1 MVLLRGFATFSRASG
16 LQMSPAKTS
25 AYFNGVPGW
34 LKADILEVARFTEG
48 ELPFRYLGIP
58 ITAGRLSKAQCQI
71 LVEKITSKI
80 ASFGTRHLSYSG
92 RLVLVNAVLT
102 SLYTYWMNVFVI
114 PKNVVSRLNAIC
126 RNYLWDG
133 TVDYMRVPNVSWDK
147 SCSPKAEGG
156 LGIKDSYALNSV
168 VGGKLVWWIYCCP
181 DKLWVKWVNQIYL
194 KGKNLDDYTPT
205 GDMSW
210 GWKNVCRVKEKLS
223 SGYCHG
229 QWLLDLRGYSVSS
242 GYELLRK
249 KYTPV
254 QWHKYIWHSWS
265 VLKHRFIGW
274 LITREALQVKE
285 KLYALGISP
294 DDLCLLCG
302 REAESH
308 HHLFHHCVYSR
319 GILEGMARLCAV
331 NIPTDDILMWIW
343 QQHWSKIK
351 KGILCCAAF
360 ITYGCSGIKLVMTV
374 AL

>member
-1 MVLLRGFATFSRASG
+1 MEYLSRPIMVLLRGFATFSGASG

-34 LKADILEVARFTEG
+34 VKEDILQVA
-48 ELPFRYLGIP
+48 
-58 ITAGRLSKAQCQI
+58 
-71 LVEKITSKI
+71 
-80 ASFGTRHLSYSG
+80 
-92 RLVLVNAVLT
+92 
-102 SLYTYWMNVFVI
+102 
-114 PKNVVSRLNAIC
+114 

-133 TVDYMRVPNVSWDK
+133 TVAYMRVPNVSWDK

-156 LGIKDSYALNSV
+156 LGIKDSYALNIAV
-168 VGGKLVWWIYCCP
+168 DGKLNWWIYCCP

-205 GDMSW
+205 GDLSW

-223 SGYCHG
+223 SGYCQG
-229 QWLLDLRGYSVSS
+229 QWLLDPKGYNVSS

-249 KYTPV
+249 KYPPV

-265 VLKHRFIGW
+265 VPKHIFIGW

-302 REAESH
+302 REVESH
-308 HHLFHHCVYSR
+308 HHLFHQCVYSR
-319 GILEGMARLCAV
+319 GILEGMARLCNV
-331 NIPTDDILMWIW
+331 NIPTDDILQWIW
-343 QQHWSKIK
+343 HQHWSKIK
-351 KGILCCAAF
+351 NGILCCAFLACYYQ
-360 ITYGCSGIKLVMTV
+360 IWMQRHQVRHESCLLRPAVMLEQTRRLVKLRISTHCNQIQGNDKIW
-374 AL
+374 LESIGLCK